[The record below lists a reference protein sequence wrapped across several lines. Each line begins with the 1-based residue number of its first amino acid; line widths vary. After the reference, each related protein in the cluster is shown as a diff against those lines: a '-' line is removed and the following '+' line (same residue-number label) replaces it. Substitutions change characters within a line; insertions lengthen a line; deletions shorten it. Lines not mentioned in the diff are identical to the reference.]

1 MVFLHNMENEN
12 RPLIFVTNDD
22 SLFAGGIAALVE
34 VARNYGDVVVIAPD
48 KPQSGMGHAIT
59 IHDPLRLTR
68 SEVFKGIEAY
78 SCSGT
83 PVDCVKLAVY
93 EVLHRKPDLVLSG
106 INHGLNASTNVLYSG
121 TMSATVEGAMEHIPS
136 IGFSYGD
143 FAPDADFS
151 AAKHVAHQVIPAVL
165 RHGLP
170 TGICLNVNIPKGP
183 AEALKGVEVC
193 RQAYAFW
200 EDRFDKREDQ
210 FGRPYYWLTGSFDAR
225 EDATDTDLYFLD
237 QGYATIVPTQ
247 FDLTAHQAIA
257 NLKTIF

>member
-1 MVFLHNMENEN
+1 MENTK

-22 SLFAGGIAALVE
+22 SLHAKGIASLVE
-34 VARNYGDVVVIAPD
+34 VAREFGEVVVIAPD

-59 IHDPLRLTR
+59 ISHPIRLFH
-68 SEVFKGIEAY
+68 SDIFEGIESY

-106 INHGLNASTNVLYSG
+106 VNHGLNSSTNVLYSG
-121 TMSATVEGAMEHIPS
+121 TMSAAVEGAMEHIPS

-143 FAPDADFS
+143 FDQDADFS
-151 AAKHVAHQVIPAVL
+151 APMSVARQIIPRVL
-165 RHGLP
+165 ENPLP
-170 TGICLNVNIPKGP
+170 QGICLNVNIPKGP
-183 AEALKGVEVC
+183 VEALKGIKVC

-200 EDRFDKREDQ
+200 EDRFDKRLDQ
-210 FGRPYYWLTGSFDAR
+210 FGRPYYWLTGTFDSR

-247 FDLTAHQAIA
+247 FDLTAHTAITG
-257 NLKTIF
+257 LKNILE